1 MDHSSNLLSSIY
13 FGYSFKIKLVVRLEN
28 KNSEEKGKNVITKYK
43 IGNKSDQELIVIEL
57 YVYKCK
63 LPE

>member
-1 MDHSSNLLSSIY
+1 MDHSSNLLSPIH

-28 KNSEEKGKNVITKYK
+28 KNSEKKGKNIITKCK